1 MYKTDEDTATQG
13 TRNLAG
19 KEVQYGCGIIQNV
32 GTRLSYDYFLICDE
46 SRKEAHPEPMLH

>member
-19 KEVQYGCGIIQNV
+19 KEVQYGCGIIQNI
-32 GTRLSYDYFLICDE
+32 GTHLSYGYFLIWDDT
-46 SRKEAHPEPMLH
+46 RKEADPEPVLN